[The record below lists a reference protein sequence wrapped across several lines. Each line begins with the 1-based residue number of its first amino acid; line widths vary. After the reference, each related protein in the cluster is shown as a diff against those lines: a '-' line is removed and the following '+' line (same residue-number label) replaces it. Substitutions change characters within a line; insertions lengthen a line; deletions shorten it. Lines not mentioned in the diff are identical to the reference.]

1 MSGLKVSQVTDFL
14 IHTSG
19 QSQWSKEA
27 CRKHLA
33 AGLYFREA
41 NSARPRA
48 NMMRHPWWNW
58 LGSTLAYHYKGQLVI
73 HLKQTKHHYYYK
85 DYMCFLAMISASV
98 LFLLWQEYVRV
109 CSEFR
114 LFHTGELRLG
124 TQLDYT
130 TVQTTIMSHLQHT
143 LIL

>member
-1 MSGLKVSQVTDFL
+1 MFSYDKSIQYLQLLLLKVSQVKDYL

-48 NMMRHPWWNW
+48 NMMRHPWCNW
-58 LGSTLAYHYKGQLVI
+58 LDSTLAYHYTGQLVI
-73 HLKQTKHHYYYK
+73 RFK
-85 DYMCFLAMISASV
+85 
-98 LFLLWQEYVRV
+98 RN
-109 CSEFR
+109 
-114 LFHTGELRLG
+114 
-124 TQLDYT
+124 
-130 TVQTTIMSHLQHT
+130 
-143 LIL
+143 